1 MKNIINSVKYLGV
14 LLSLVSI
21 YALPVVSSAQYYY
34 PLQVSCRPNT
44 YSAVLNTQ
52 VGWSAVGT
60 GGNGVYTYSW
70 SGTDGLSGNANS
82 VLQTYS
88 TEGTK
93 TASITVTSNGQTV
106 TANCGS
112 IYIYANQNYNNYGTL
127 NGSCSANISN
137 PRVGDTIN
145 WSAYAAGGN
154 GIYTYSWNDSDG
166 YSAVGQY
173 LSRFYTTIGLKNM
186 TLTISSNGQS
196 IVRNCSVYVNAN
208 TVNPVYNPPYQ
219 NPTYPVQNQVLGT
232 VALTPMVE
240 SVYLSDVP
248 YTGFE
253 ESFKAFLFALSLV
266 LWSGIMAYKFT
277 KDNLEHS
284 S

>member
-1 MKNIINSVKYLGV
+1 MKNITSTAKYFGLILALVLG
-14 LLSLVSI
+14 
-21 YALPVVSSAQYYY
+21 YAIPYVVSAQYYY
-34 PLQVSCRPNT
+34 PLQVTCRANT
-44 YSAVLNTQ
+44 YSAVVNTQ

-60 GGNGVYTYSW
+60 GGNGIYTYSW

-82 VLQTYS
+82 VLQTYG

-106 TANCGS
+106 TSNCGS
-112 IYIYANQNYNNYGTL
+112 MYVYANQNYNNNYGTL
-127 NGSCSANISN
+127 SGSCSANISN
-137 PRVGDTIN
+137 PRVGDNIN
-145 WSAYAAGGN
+145 WTAYAVGGN
-154 GIYTYSWNDSDG
+154 GVYTYSWNDSDG
-166 YSAVGQY
+166 YNAIGQY
-173 LSRFYTTIGLKNM
+173 LSRFYTTIGQKNM
-186 TLTISSNGQS
+186 TLTITSNGQS
-196 IVRNCSVYVNAN
+196 ITRNCSVYVNAN

-253 ESFKAFLFALSLV
+253 ESFKGFLFALSLV
-266 LWSGIMAYKFT
+266 LWSSIMAYKFT
-277 KDNLEHS
+277 KES
-284 S
+284 VA